1 MEKSKKWKTLVQISK
16 EANSFSGKKGD
27 KFDGRGYFPNKNAK
41 LANEVEEKAKAK
53 VHGSAI
59 KPKKI
64 KSVYEDYEEEVLEK
78 QIGSGMTSVPSKM
91 KKHKVDST
99 KQSGAGIK
107 YINPDNN
114 YKQIFGES
122 KMKKSQFKS
131 MIKQMIGEIL
141 EGKGSA
147 PGSKSAGGS
156 APATPGQL
164 SKGGF
169 NIVNYTS
176 AGGEAGERAGS
187 ERGWQGGNTASRKAF
202 RNTKAS
208 ALTSIIAGQNLGK
221 IDQWRTAALTDKS
234 QIQSKSTYQGTK
246 TPGGRGTKQ
255 KSVGGTLDN
264 LASIRASDDA
274 KRKSQGGRS
283 SALGGAKMKVSATY
297 INQKSS
303 AKNTYNAALNAEI
316 SALQTLQ
323 NAYVKAGG
331 KTDEKTYVALQN
343 LIDDLGYKKE
353 EYALR
358 WDFATAAYNG
368 DTSAMNSARSS
379 IESKRDTIK
388 KRAKAVGKDPSSG
401 GSPTWERGG
410 KYKEGDKVTHQD
422 ESTGKEAVTYQAT
435 IPKGSKDFEAM
446 WSDIPPVDN
455 VGKGYWV
462 QVKDDGGKGK
472 GK

>member
-1 MEKSKKWKTLVQISK
+1 MEKSKKWKTLVQVSK
-16 EANSFSGKKGD
+16 DANSFSGKKGD

-53 VHGSAI
+53 VQGSAI
-59 KPKKI
+59 KPKRI

-78 QIGSGMTSVPSKM
+78 QIGSGMSSVPSKM

-99 KQSGAGIK
+99 QQSGAGIK

-264 LASIRASDDA
+264 LAAIRAGDDA

-283 SALGGAKMKVSATY
+283 RALGGSKMKVSATY

-303 AKNTYNAALNAEI
+303 AKSAYD
-316 SALQTLQ
+316 SALDSEIKALEQLQ
-323 NAYVKAGG
+323 GQYIKGGG
-331 KTDEKTYVALQN
+331 KTDEKTFIALQN
-343 LIDDLGYKKE
+343 LIVDLGYKKE

-368 DTSAMNSARSS
+368 DTSAMNSARDS
-379 IESKRDTIK
+379 IESKRDSIT
-388 KRAKAVGKDPSSG
+388 KRAKPVGKDPSSG
-401 GSPTWERGG
+401 GTQKWERGM
-410 KYKEGDKVTHQD
+410 KVSQGDKVTD
-422 ESTGKEAVTYQAT
+422 GKETYVAV
-435 IPKGSKDFEAM
+435 IPKGAKDQDKI
-446 WSDIPPVDN
+446 WSDIPPADT
-455 VGKGYWV
+455 VGKGYWTIE
-462 QVKDDGGKGK
+462 KADDGKGK